1 MRDITSEY
9 GASVATTALV
19 NKALFVVLFS
29 SCLWYLMEPLITKN
43 ESYSYSFYKKMIEN
57 IKQTKDAQNADNQDA
72 NMVNLVC
79 IY

>member
-1 MRDITSEY
+1 MQYKPGIP
-9 GASVATTALV
+9 A
-19 NKALFVVLFS
+19 F

-57 IKQTKDAQNADNQDA
+57 IKQTKDAQNPDNQEA
-72 NMVNLVC
+72 NMVSQSIVEHSNI